1 VSVILTALAVAAGA
15 ATAKA
20 VSVFIDRRRASKAA
34 TPQDQGAPPESS
46 AGGPEADATT
56 DEPKKEDLALLAAF
70 PCKLGD
76 VVTSPMH
83 GEAWLAGCLLLSE
96 GTAVRAVFVA
106 PEAGADRYVV
116 AKPEPE
122 PSLFLALSVPELA
135 RLLAHEPPMS
145 LEHASSHYLRKRR
158 LPLRCA
164 RLGAGAP
171 AMGETLVYAEY
182 EATGEGGALFIL
194 MGTEQTLVLHGSRL
208 APGMFDVYPGATGRE

>member
-20 VSVFIDRRRASKAA
+20 VSVFIDRRRASKTTAA
-34 TPQDQGAPPESS
+34 QAQGAPPERTS
-46 AGGPEADATT
+46 AETDVTT
-56 DEPKKEDLALLAAF
+56 DEPKKEDVALLRAF

-106 PEAGADRYVV
+106 PEAGADRYIV

-122 PSLFLALSVPELA
+122 PSLFLALSVPDLA
-135 RLLAHEPPMS
+135 KLLAHEPPMS
-145 LEHASSHYLRKRR
+145 LEHESSHYLRKRR

-171 AMGETLVYAEY
+171 AMGETLIYAEY
-182 EATGEGGALFIL
+182 EAAGDAGALFIL

-208 APGMFDVYPGATGRE
+208 APGMFDVYPGTPASE